1 MEDAKRSGDDLGGNG
16 GSVDTAVYLLMD
28 DVSADDEEG
37 GRSADGAYEGMKFI
51 GMELTGRS
59 AGLEIMIKS

>member
-1 MEDAKRSGDDLGGNG
+1 
-16 GSVDTAVYLLMD
+16 VDTAVYLLMD

-37 GRSADGAYEGMKFI
+37 GRSADGAFEGMKFI